1 MQASSAGRV
10 KVLRATQQAIK
21 KRERGEKRREEKRR
35 EEKRREERERDTHK
49 EDTDKERETK
59 RERERV
65 RERELERKPPRPKR
79 ASEYSSS
86 VEEDLHAERR
96 RHFWILKLFPLV
108 LLVF

>member
-35 EEKRREERERDTHK
+35 ERERHTQGRH
-49 EDTDKERETK
+49 RQ
-59 RERERV
+59 RERNKE

-96 RHFWILKLFPLV
+96 HFWILKLFPLV